1 MTARVLRL
9 APAVEGRRVVEVSI
23 GPGELPDAVR
33 LRDRLSRLPSVQSGR
48 RTVEIVAV
56 AGDAA

>member
-1 MTARVLRL
+1 M
-9 APAVEGRRVVEVSI
+9 VEVSI